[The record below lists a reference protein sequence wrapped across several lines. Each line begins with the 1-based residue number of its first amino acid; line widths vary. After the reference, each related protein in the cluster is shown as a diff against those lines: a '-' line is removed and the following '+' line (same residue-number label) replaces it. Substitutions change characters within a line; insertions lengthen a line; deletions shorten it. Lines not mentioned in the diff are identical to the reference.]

1 MSRPTWVF
9 SPLEFSVL
17 WQAFDRDVL
26 PYPLQYRSTEDTQ
39 DAYEQAW
46 KTAAAAVHDRFDE
59 DLYAALRLLVQP
71 EARIE
76 VAGFAAAAP
85 TPPSGRGAPDRRV
98 RAHAAISYQ
107 HAVLLTQQPTADADR
122 GGQVR
127 MELLNAAA
135 VPARIAAGLPVCD
148 RGTGTGIAV
157 NRNDLD
163 DDDRPLAAYSDA
175 SNRSPREQAGRFFN
189 RPRTTVVH
197 IAAHAGPDDETRAG
211 FRDFHVLDYPEG
223 RYIARTLRHELR
235 VDPAGTTD
243 IENLTQRILDATLRD
258 YREENDP
265 TYA

>member
-1 MSRPTWVF
+1 
-9 SPLEFSVL
+9 
-17 WQAFDRDVL
+17 
-26 PYPLQYRSTEDTQ
+26 PLQYRSTEDTQ

-135 VPARIAAGLPVCD
+135 VPARIAAGLP
-148 RGTGTGIAV
+148 
-157 NRNDLD
+157 
-163 DDDRPLAAYSDA
+163 AAIGA
-175 SNRSPREQAGRFFN
+175 QGPVSP
-189 RPRTTVVH
+189 
-197 IAAHAGPDDETRAG
+197 
-211 FRDFHVLDYPEG
+211 
-223 RYIARTLRHELR
+223 
-235 VDPAGTTD
+235 
-243 IENLTQRILDATLRD
+243 
-258 YREENDP
+258 
-265 TYA
+265 